1 MSSIFRKQDI
11 LYLLTIA
18 LCIPLLVFLV
28 SHVLLN
34 EDRILENKISKLETE
49 IPSETNRVKSKRGFS
64 IIKPKNWI
72 RPSIDTED
80 FDETFDNKFKI
91 HSSRSRKAHTLSI
104 SRISID
110 KSDNMNIIN
119 DYFNDFC
126 DPPQSIT
133 FQNKSAFLYVS
144 VGKSPRS
151 TREVEY
157 QSCFSL
163 CFFQDGFLYN
173 ISLFFQGR
181 YEKIPTGIW
190 KFLNTFESS
199 ETVQEC
205 SKPVK

>member
-1 MSSIFRKQDI
+1 MLSIFRKQYI
-11 LYLLTIA
+11 LYLLTLA

-34 EDRILENKISKLETE
+34 ENRVLENKISELEIE
-49 IPSETNRVKSKRGFS
+49 IPLETNRVKSKRGFS

-80 FDETFDNKFKI
+80 FDETFSNKFKI
-91 HSSRSRKAHTLSI
+91 HSSHSRKAHTLSI
-104 SRISID
+104 SRISIE
-110 KSDNMNIIN
+110 KSDNMKSIIS
-119 DYFNDFC
+119 DYFSDFC

-151 TREVEY
+151 TQEIKY

-181 YEKIPTGIW
+181 YEKIPPGVW
-190 KFLNTFESS
+190 KFLDTFESGKAAL
-199 ETVQEC
+199 EF
-205 SKPVK
+205 